1 MIAALIILGITNITT
16 LVVFAIYIY
25 LENKEKAKTINALI
39 SKSSQEFINQ
49 ELTDKMSS
57 IPKEPPFIPP
67 DYDEESTL
75 DDDEFEDKVVNS
87 ERNS

>member
-49 ELTDKMSS
+49 ELTDKMTNV
-57 IPKEPPFIPP
+57 P
-67 DYDEESTL
+67 DVSPIVPADLEEISEL
-75 DDDEFEDKVVNS
+75 DDDVFDEHIVKN
-87 ERNS
+87 